1 MQKKILLIDDVE
13 YIGFI
18 LRKNFE
24 KYEDVILTYIESGE
38 KGSKALDEEDFD
50 LLILDLSLYDKD
62 GLEILKE
69 LEEKDNQIPTIVI
82 SANYQKIE
90 DSKKYNA
97 LAYFNK
103 PIDFIEFNKV
113 VKTILKL

>member
-1 MQKKILLIDDVE
+1 MKKKILLIDDVE

-24 KYEDVILTYIESGE
+24 KYEDVNLIYMENGT
-38 KGSKALDEEDFD
+38 KGSEALKKSSFD

-69 LEEKDNQIPTIVI
+69 LKEDNNPVPTIVI

-90 DSKKYNA
+90 EAKQFNA
-97 LAYFNK
+97 LAYFKK
-103 PIDFIEFNKV
+103 PINFNELNTLIEKV
-113 VKTILKL
+113 LKL

>member
-1 MQKKILLIDDVE
+1 MEKKILLIDDVE

-18 LRKNFE
+18 LRKNLE
-24 KYEDVILTYIESGE
+24 KYDNLILQYMESGE
-38 KGSKALDEEDFD
+38 KGSEALKNEKYD

-62 GLEILKE
+62 GPEILEE
-69 LEEKDNQIPTIVI
+69 LKVQQNPIPTIVI

-97 LAYFNK
+97 LAYFKK
-103 PIDFIEFNKV
+103 PIDFDKLNETIEKALN
-113 VKTILKL
+113 L